1 MVWGLAERLIAGPLK
16 EQAAWPARALRIIV
30 VYPYGGLSDDTA
42 RAMAKSLAPRI
53 GVPVLVE
60 NRAGAGG
67 SVGMDLLAKAVPD
80 GHTLAFSAISPL
92 TLNPNLNKLNYDI
105 FQGIAPVAGVMYTPA
120 LVVGTPAFSGS
131 RFDDL
136 LRAARAKPGSIRW
149 ATSGSGTLGH
159 RVLENVR
166 MASHCDITHIPYKG
180 GGQQLSD
187 ALAGHFEVLSTNV
200 AAVPLQHIRG
210 GRFKPLAVG
219 APARLRVLPEVP
231 TLAELGFP
239 QANLTSL
246 FGIFAPGATPVEI
259 VRRLNLEINAVLR
272 QPEFQERLTSV
283 SNIPAGGSAAEFAQQ
298 ILTESRNSVFSTLP

>member
-1 MVWGLAERLIAGPLK
+1 
-16 EQAAWPARALRIIV
+16 
-30 VYPYGGLSDDTA
+30 
-42 RAMAKSLAPRI
+42 
-53 GVPVLVE
+53 VLVE

-67 SVGMDLLAKAVPD
+67 IVGMDLLAKAVPD

-92 TLNPNLNKLNYDI
+92 TLSPNLSKDNHDALRD
-105 FQGIAPVAGVMYTPA
+105 IAPVVSVMYTPV
-120 LVVGTPAFSGS
+120 LVVGTPAFSGAK
-131 RFDDL
+131 FDDL
-136 LRAARAKPGSIRW
+136 INTARASPGRIRW

-159 RVLENVR
+159 RVLEHVR
-166 MASHCDITHIPYKG
+166 ITSHCDITHIPYKG

-200 AAVPLQHIRG
+200 AAVPLQHIRS

-239 QANLTSL
+239 QANMTSL

-259 VRRLNLEINAVLR
+259 VRRLNQEINAVLR
-272 QPEFQERLTSV
+272 QPDFQERLTSV
-283 SNIPAGGSAAEFAQQ
+283 SNIPAGGSAGEFAQQ
-298 ILTESRNSVFSTLP
+298 IIAESRSNARILDTVKMLPVH